1 MRLYPAGLIR
11 SCSCP
16 RDEALASSG
25 MGRSR
30 LIEHHA
36 LRPDGVADERVE
48 VLLAKDDI
56 DGTTERL
63 PKLPVDCAT
72 REAEGA
78 RGFDD
83 EVDVRALRG
92 VAARVA
98 AEERHL
104 VEAMGRGR
112 PRYGT
117 FDVVK
122 SKRGTSLFPSIPAA
136 RGSVSSE
143 APLAPRPRDG
153 CITFTK
159 KNGLPF

>member
-1 MRLYPAGLIR
+1 MLRIVDALPDHLDAG
-11 SCSCP
+11 
-16 RDEALASSG
+16 ASWPWVSRT
-25 MGRSR
+25 GRSR

-63 PKLPVDCAT
+63 LKLPVDCAS
-72 REAEGA
+72 REAEGT
-78 RGFDD
+78 RGLDD

-104 VEAMGRGR
+104 VEAE
-112 PRYGT
+112 YCT
-117 FDVVK
+117 
-122 SKRGTSLFPSIPAA
+122 
-136 RGSVSSE
+136 
-143 APLAPRPRDG
+143 
-153 CITFTK
+153 
-159 KNGLPF
+159 

>member
-1 MRLYPAGLIR
+1 MAATLMRLCWGLRLYPAGLIR

-56 DGTTERL
+56 DGTTERPL
-63 PKLPVDCAT
+63 KLPVDCAT

-78 RGFDD
+78 
-83 EVDVRALRG
+83 
-92 VAARVA
+92 
-98 AEERHL
+98 
-104 VEAMGRGR
+104 
-112 PRYGT
+112 
-117 FDVVK
+117 
-122 SKRGTSLFPSIPAA
+122 
-136 RGSVSSE
+136 
-143 APLAPRPRDG
+143 
-153 CITFTK
+153 
-159 KNGLPF
+159 